1 MSKTCELEEDEL
13 IMLTLLTLDSENMV
27 QITSGGEVVA
37 IFAKESLGT
46 YLTQWRVVKQKLA
59 TSELT
64 QTAYEEW
71 KKNWLQTVGK
81 DELCC

>member
-37 IFAKESLGT
+37 IFEKES
-46 YLTQWRVVKQKLA
+46 
-59 TSELT
+59 
-64 QTAYEEW
+64 
-71 KKNWLQTVGK
+71 
-81 DELCC
+81 